1 MTTDLH
7 PVLAAALRDE
17 PADRLRARV
26 RDDADWDGVVTEAEA
41 QALTPLLRRR
51 LRHRDLLERVPEP
64 ARARLERHVLVHT
77 ARTLLLARTQAS
89 VLSALAA
96 AGVRA
101 APLRGPAL
109 GERLYD
115 DPALRPCGDVDVL
128 VDRAALGQVEG
139 ALAALGFHEVD
150 RRPGFAREFSYALEL
165 VGSSHGVVVEP
176 HFALGYPPFTDSV
189 DLGRVWSRARRARV
203 AGVETLVLAP
213 EATLLNLCLH
223 VVHKAPAVPALWI
236 YDLDRLVR
244 REGVSLDWPEFLALA
259 RASRLAPLVAATLR
273 RAKALFGSPIPDD
286 VLAELERAAASPLA
300 RLLSGTSVDGKES
313 LAALLALPGVRARL
327 RYASAVLFPSPRFM
341 TLEYGLTHRR
351 QLGAAYARRVGYLT
365 WQGVRGMVRLCC

>member
-1 MTTDLH
+1 MTADLH
-7 PVLAAALRDE
+7 PVLAAALRDA
-17 PADRLRARV
+17 PADRLS
-26 RDDADWDGVVTEAEA
+26 DADWDAVVTEAEA
-41 QALTPLLRRR
+41 QALTPLLRRWLWR
-51 LRHRDLLERVPEP
+51 GGLLERVAAP
-64 ARARLERHVLVHT
+64 ARARLERHAVAHV

-128 VDRAALGQVEG
+128 VDRAALGPVER

-150 RRPGFAREFSYALEL
+150 RRTGFAREFSYALEL
-165 VGSSHGVVVEP
+165 VESSHGVVVEP
-176 HFALGYPPFTDSV
+176 HFTLGYPPFTEAV
-189 DLGRVWSRARRARV
+189 DLGRVWSRARRARM
-203 AGVETLVLAP
+203 AGVESLTLGS

-244 REGVSLDWPEFLALA
+244 REGAALDWPEFVALA
-259 RASRLAPLVAATLR
+259 RASRLAPLVASTLR
-273 RAKALFGSPIPDD
+273 QATALFDSPVPDD

-313 LAALLALPGVRARL
+313 LAALLALPGWRARL

-341 TLEYGLTHRR
+341 TLEYGLTRRR
-351 QLGAAYARRVGYLT
+351 QLGAAYVRRAGYFT
-365 WQGVRGMVRLCC
+365 WQGLKGMVRLCS